1 MHPEIEKLIEL
12 ALADGQ
18 ITEKERAVIVKKA
31 TEFGV
36 DQDEVEMTL
45 DAKLHQLQVAQTKP
59 KKEKVGNLNTCPSC
73 GSIVNSFQTKC
84 SDCGHEFRN
93 VQINTSIKDLM
104 IELKK
109 INKINFSDSIGGI
122 DEEEYLKA
130 RAEVIRNFAIPSTKE
145 DLIEFATKSIAEFK
159 EKEIEYDELNSAWAS
174 KAEEAISKL
183 IVFSNN
189 DSSLA
194 SVTALLEKNLN
205 IKQNRNRS
213 ISRKNTIGLFILY
226 PFAFFIGYL
235 MYAFIFSLFGKLY
248 WPFK

>member
-1 MHPEIEKLIEL
+1 MNPEIEKLIDL
-12 ALADGQ
+12 AIADGQ
-18 ITEKERAVIVKKA
+18 ITEKERAVIIKKA
-31 TEFGV
+31 LAFGI

-45 DAKLHQLQVAQTKP
+45 DAKLFQSSQTRP
-59 KKEKVGNLNTCPSC
+59 SKEKAGNLNTCPSC

-84 SDCGHEFRN
+84 SYCGHEFRN
-93 VQINTSIKDLM
+93 VQTNRSVKDLM
-104 IELKK
+104 SELKTIK
-109 INKINFSDSIGGI
+109 KSNFKEDDGDIN
-122 DEEEYLKA
+122 EEEYFKA
-130 RAEVIRNFAIPSTKE
+130 RAEIIRNFAIPTTKE

-183 IVFSNN
+183 TVFSNSDN
-189 DSSLA
+189 SLV
-194 SVTALLEKNLN
+194 SVVALLEKNLR
-205 IKQNRNRS
+205 IKQKKNKSN
-213 ISRKNTIGLFILY
+213 SRKSAITTAILL

>member
-1 MHPEIEKLIEL
+1 MHPEIEKLIDL
-12 ALADGQ
+12 ALADGK
-18 ITEKERAVIVKKA
+18 ITEKERNVILKKA

-45 DAKLHQLQVAQTKP
+45 DAKLHQLNATQIKP
-59 KKEKVGNLNTCPSC
+59 NKEKVGNLNTCPSC

-93 VQINTSIKDLM
+93 VQTNSSIKDLM

-109 INKINFSDSIGGI
+109 IKKTNFKEEDGDI
-122 DEEEYLKA
+122 DEEEYFKA

-159 EKEIEYDELNSAWAS
+159 EKEIDYDELNSAWAS
-174 KAEEAISKL
+174 KAEEAISKMV
-183 IVFSNN
+183 IFSNN
-189 DSSLA
+189 DSSLV
-194 SVTALLEKNLN
+194 SVIALLEKNLI
-205 IKQNRNRS
+205 IKQKRNKS
-213 ISRKNTIGLFILY
+213 NSRKSAISTAILL
-226 PFAFFIGYL
+226 PFAFFVGYL